1 MKYIGQFGII
11 LVISFAGEILNY
23 FIPLPVPAS
32 IYGLVIMFLCLHFGL
47 IKVGTVKGTADF
59 LIEIMPL
66 MFIPAAVELMT
77 LWHVIKPNLVAYG
90 VITVVSTFAVMIICG
105 HVTQFALRLG
115 KVKAAEPEA
124 VQPVFSGAGSSGMEG
139 AMRPSAEKAATSHN
153 VFPEIMNAEPE
164 AAAAKKA
171 DPCGDCPAS
180 AAELI
185 FHGRGDGKAS
195 EAEGAGNTT
204 IFSGS
209 PATVAVSAVELPE
222 HSVKEAAEGYV
233 YIAETESACGIRK
246 GEGNGTV

>member
-11 LVISFAGEILNY
+11 LVISFVGEILNY

-32 IYGLVIMFLCLHFGL
+32 IYGLVIMFLCLHFG
-47 IKVGTVKGTADF
+47 IIRVGTVKGTADF

-77 LWHVIKPNLVAYG
+77 LWHVIKPNLIAYG
-90 VITVVSTFAVMIICG
+90 VITVVSTFAVMIISG

-115 KVKAAEPEA
+115 RKEA
-124 VQPVFSGAGSSGMEG
+124 VEPGA
-139 AMRPSAEKAATSHN
+139 
-153 VFPEIMNAEPE
+153 V
-164 AAAAKKA
+164 AAKGSG
-171 DPCGDCPAS
+171 PRRECPGS

-185 FHGRGDGKAS
+185 LHGRGDGKAS
-195 EAEGAGNTT
+195 EAEGTGNTM

-222 HSVKEAAEGYV
+222 HSVKEVVEGSV
-233 YIAETESACGIRK
+233 YITETVSACGIRK